1 MIRVLIVDERPAA
14 REGLRRLLT
23 SSGEITVVGETDGA
37 GPAGDVARSVDC
49 DVAVL
54 GLPSSLPEGI
64 ERVRALRSACPR
76 LRILTVGQPCD
87 AAVAAEALKQGASG
101 YLEMGRARDDL
112 VKAVRLVCRGSLFVS
127 SPLPGTASRPGSRAL
142 D

>member
-1 MIRVLIVDERPAA
+1 VIRVLIVDERPAA
-14 REGLRRLLT
+14 RDGLRRLLA

-37 GPAGDVARSVDC
+37 KQAGDVASSVDC

-54 GLPSSLPEGI
+54 GLPPSLPDGA
-64 ERVRALRSACPR
+64 ERVRALRRACPR

-87 AAVAAEALKQGASG
+87 AATAAEALKQGASG

-127 SPLPGTASRPGSRAL
+127 SPLPGPASRARRA